1 MVGYLFW
8 TVHFRPFTFLE
19 LKFYDWIMT
28 VLKLVSKSNALIKRK
43 LVDRVRFRFVRVFR
57 FGRLIKSRFDTI
69 EPSSSDSTPIL
80 PPSVFLILEFCFSWI
95 YLNEIE
101 TDEDKIL
108 KLIET
113 SLEAPA
119 LIKTRTLFL
128 KLKLKLAPNWA
139 TGLPPSQPNYDIPH
153 GTKNTTNQ
161 NTMIDN
167 ECLADKNG
175 QLISKVLNLKS
186 T

>member
-1 MVGYLFW
+1 MVNSNG
-8 TVHFRPFTFLE
+8 PFAFLG
-19 LKFYDWIMT
+19 LKFYDWVVT
-28 VLKLVSKSNALIKRK
+28 VLKLKILVSKSNALIKRK

-69 EPSSSDSTPIL
+69 EPLSSDSTPIL
-80 PPSVFLILEFCFSWI
+80 PPSVFLILEFLLDFSWI

-139 TGLPPSQPNYDIPH
+139 TGLPPSKPYYPAWHHHHEHHDW
-153 GTKNTTNQ
+153 
-161 NTMIDN
+161 
-167 ECLADKNG
+167 
-175 QLISKVLNLKS
+175 
-186 T
+186 